1 MQNLQTN
8 KTNKMK
14 ITVYDERKDVKKQIN
29 VSSIREAAEKL
40 NINLEEVII
49 IKNNKLVTETSKLKD
64 KDELKFLSV
73 ISGGWKWKKYYCQ
86 FWLQQY

>member
-1 MQNLQTN
+1 
-8 KTNKMK
+8 MK

-73 ISGGWKWKKYYCQ
+73 ISGG
-86 FWLQQY
+86 